1 MSFPPSWNALV
12 AFEYES
18 IAEENAC
25 SVLSK
30 RRYISEQIQLFWMV
44 RSNNNV
50 FAETKF
56 RDLAGQIRLLRLPLA
71 AVMAAISGMIAS
83 RIGVATDMP
92 TTKTSM

>member
-1 MSFPPSWNALV
+1 
-12 AFEYES
+12 
-18 IAEENAC
+18 
-25 SVLSK
+25 
-30 RRYISEQIQLFWMV
+30 MV

>member
-50 FAETKF
+50 FAETMSSEILQDK
-56 RDLAGQIRLLRLPLA
+56 
-71 AVMAAISGMIAS
+71 
-83 RIGVATDMP
+83 IGCLGYHWP
-92 TTKTSM
+92 R